1 MTLIGVCALG
11 WVAGLWLASQLVLLA
26 ALPWPAWLLV
36 TLGAGVGL
44 VTWRRHVAWRWPL
57 AALLCL
63 GLGAARYQ
71 ADRPVFDASFI
82 TAYGDQ
88 GVAAVEG
95 VVSAEP
101 DVRDTY
107 VNLQVDAQTIFQPG
121 QDAPRPVRGTV
132 LVAGCCPN
140 RWGIIPECSAKPV
153 LGR

>member
-11 WVAGLWLASQLVLLA
+11 WVAGLWLVSQFVLLA

-44 VTWRRHVAWRWPL
+44 VALRRHMAWRWPL

-82 TAYGDQ
+82 TAYADQ

-101 DVRDTY
+101 EEFSYKDYLARQGVY
-107 VNLQVDAQTIFQPG
+107 AQIGKASLARRVQPH
-121 QDAPRPVRGTV
+121 AT
-132 LVAGCCPN
+132 L
-140 RWGIIPECSAKPV
+140 SACA
-153 LGR
+153 